1 MTLTI
6 ITNNHEYELRA
17 IDQIPMRVVFDQFD
31 YVLDDPKDINSA
43 HDYSQRFFKYR
54 GWWYDVS
61 EFVRIEFERTNSFT
75 TVVDK
80 DSPLARWDG
89 VQSDSYFSGIVV
101 KYTDDFEAVKV
112 GRYSE

>member
-1 MTLTI
+1 MTFTI
-6 ITNNHEYELRA
+6 ITNNHEYELHA

-31 YVLDDPKDINSA
+31 YVLEDIKDINTSN
-43 HDYSQRFFKYR
+43 DYSPRFFKYR
-54 GWWYDVS
+54 GTWYDVH